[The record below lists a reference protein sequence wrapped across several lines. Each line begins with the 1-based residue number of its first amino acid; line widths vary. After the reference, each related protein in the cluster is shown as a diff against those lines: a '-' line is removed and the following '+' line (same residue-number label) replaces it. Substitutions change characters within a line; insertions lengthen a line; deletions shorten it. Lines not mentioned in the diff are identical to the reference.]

1 MKNERNTIDGPTEEI
16 LETIANARRLTR
28 EYYLTDY
35 KEKEK
40 KNRILTEL
48 LGKLGDNVA
57 IDTPFYCDYG
67 KNIFIGD
74 NVIININ
81 CTFVDNSKITIGNHV
96 LIASNVQLYTASHPT
111 APKERLICDWQEKG
125 CAWFS
130 TYSEPITIKDGAWLG
145 GGVIVLPGVTIGE
158 NAVIGAGS
166 VVTRSIPDNCV
177 AVGNP
182 CKPIRYFEKMKE
194 C

>member
-1 MKNERNTIDGPTEEI
+1 MKNERNTFDGPTEEI

-96 LIASNVQLYTASHPT
+96 LI
-111 APKERLICDWQEKG
+111 
-125 CAWFS
+125 F
-130 TYSEPITIKDGAWLG
+130 
-145 GGVIVLPGVTIGE
+145 
-158 NAVIGAGS
+158 
-166 VVTRSIPDNCV
+166 
-177 AVGNP
+177 
-182 CKPIRYFEKMKE
+182 
-194 C
+194 